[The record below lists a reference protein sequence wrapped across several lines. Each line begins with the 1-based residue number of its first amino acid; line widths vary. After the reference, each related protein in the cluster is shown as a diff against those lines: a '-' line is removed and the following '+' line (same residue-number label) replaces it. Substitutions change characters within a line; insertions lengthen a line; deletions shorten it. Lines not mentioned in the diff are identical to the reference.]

1 MKKTKEILMV
11 LSVVSLMFFIPAI
24 LVGTEVLSSETVWG
38 IIALELILLLSCP
51 IILFVR
57 SLFPAKHNSK
67 KRTHFSSAHN
77 TDEKYIRWENKI
89 KTAADWI
96 NWADHAIPN
105 LLNDPEKEEITL
117 TCLDQIKIIRE
128 KSCWEEHQYYFSR
141 NSGKFHIRIYHYDAA
156 NAASCRIY
164 ADDTLTRYDV
174 FDQLE
179 RIIQKTL
186 LNTDPDDVKKLE
198 EAIDRISLFLL
209 QLSATPEKNTE
220 TKDDHR
226 NSYEQDLPP
235 ETENSARE
243 ITDSSSWD
251 DKKVIT
257 LEEPEE

>member
-1 MKKTKEILMV
+1 M
-11 LSVVSLMFFIPAI
+11 
-24 LVGTEVLSSETVWG
+24 
-38 IIALELILLLSCP
+38 
-51 IILFVR
+51 
-57 SLFPAKHNSK
+57 
-67 KRTHFSSAHN
+67 
-77 TDEKYIRWENKI
+77 
-89 KTAADWI
+89 
-96 NWADHAIPN
+96 
-105 LLNDPEKEEITL
+105 
-117 TCLDQIKIIRE
+117 
-128 KSCWEEHQYYFSR
+128 
-141 NSGKFHIRIYHYDAA
+141 
-156 NAASCRIY
+156 
-164 ADDTLTRYDV
+164 TRYDV

-226 NSYEQDLPP
+226 NSYEQDLSP

-251 DKKVIT
+251 DKKGIT